1 MKALPPFKKR
11 PYDATHDYI
20 KTVLTAHHADD
31 SFLHELVAYDDGHYR
46 ATFDLRYFVLAAG
59 HTEPS
64 RSQWNGLKK
73 KMKRHHRGVFV
84 FKEHGILDSVD
95 NPPVGYVDFGFF
107 AS

>member
-20 KTVLTAHHADD
+20 KTVLT
-31 SFLHELVAYDDGHYR
+31 GHYR